1 MSLEEIRTEE
11 VGRSCRSDS
20 LFQGIRF
27 GMSKDEFYEHCYEMN
42 QRKLFFSSAEGVG
55 VRYVLDEGFE
65 SPVVF
70 KFYPQ
75 FEYSDS
81 IHVVTGEFAFKV
93 WVPFQ
98 KERSS
103 DILLRQI
110 MEGLQRWYGG
120 NEFIKND
127 ASRKSASVEYVKI
140 DCNRQI
146 TLRRLLAYEDRI
158 LVAFEDLRVPVK

>member
-20 LFQGIRF
+20 LFRGIRF
-27 GMSKDEFYEHCYEMN
+27 GMSKDEFYEHCFEMN
-42 QRKLFFSSAEGVG
+42 QRKLFFPGTEGAS
-55 VRYVLDEGFE
+55 VRYMLDEGFE

-81 IHVVTGEFAFKV
+81 IHVVKGEFAFKA

-98 KERSS
+98 KQLSS
-103 DILLRQI
+103 DVLLRQM
-110 MEGLQRWYGG
+110 MEGIQRWYGG
-120 NEFIKND
+120 NDFIRKENLM
-127 ASRKSASVEYVKI
+127 KSASVEYVKI

-146 TLRRLLAYEDRI
+146 TLTRLLAYEDKI
-158 LVAFEDLRVPVK
+158 LVVFEDLRVSIK